1 MFERKK
7 LLQLLFLASF
17 FTTSMSFAKD
27 YIIFSIVQEFPMGAP
42 GEQLKKNY
50 YVNLG
55 KEQGIESGTT
65 LNVYRQIS
73 RNDPFETKKR
83 YSYNVKIGEL
93 TILHAEEQAAIG
105 TLKDLK
111 LTEADPLFEIKNFM
125 VGDRVS
131 VRVSN

>member
-1 MFERKK
+1 MFDRKN
-7 LLQLLFLASF
+7 LLRLLFVASI

-55 KEQGIESGTT
+55 KVQGVEEGTT

-93 TILHAEEQAAIG
+93 KILHAEENAAIASI
-105 TLKDLK
+105 KDIK
-111 LTEADPLFEIKNFM
+111 LTEVDPLFEIKNFM
-125 VGDRVS
+125 IGDKVS
-131 VRVSN
+131 VTVSN